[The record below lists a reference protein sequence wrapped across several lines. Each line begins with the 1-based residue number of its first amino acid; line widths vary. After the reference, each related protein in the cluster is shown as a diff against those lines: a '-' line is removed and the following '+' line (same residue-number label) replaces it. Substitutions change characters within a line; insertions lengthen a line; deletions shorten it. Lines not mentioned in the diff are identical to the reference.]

1 MRFPTTILVIGL
13 FAAPPAHAQDAP
25 ASVPYLSVMPN
36 YEEVN
41 QNDKE
46 FDAYEFTN
54 GKTTTHVEGR
64 FWERLHHIKDGAT
77 RASAL
82 QIKRNYINAVKAMGG
97 TVVFDS
103 NDADNGNP
111 ILVLKA
117 SKPGKNIWIQITS
130 DVEGYEYYIRM
141 VEEEAMKQDVT
152 SSGLMKALESEGHV
166 ALDVRFAT
174 SKADILPESKPVLDQ
189 MIALLKENP
198 TLKVSI
204 EGHTDNAGDAK
215 ANKAL
220 SLRRATSV
228 VMALKAAGIA
238 PDRLTAAGWGSEK
251 PVADNTTEAGRAK
264 NRRVELVKK

>member
-1 MRFPTTILVIGL
+1 MRFPAAIFAIGL
-13 FAAPPAHAQDAP
+13 FAAPHVQGQDAP
-25 ASVPYLSVMPN
+25 APIPYLTVLPN
-36 YEEVN
+36 YEETY

-46 FDAYEFTN
+46 FEAYDFTN
-54 GKTTTHVEGR
+54 GKSATRVEGKYWERQFRPKEGTTH
-64 FWERLHHIKDGAT
+64 
-77 RASAL
+77 ASVL
-82 QIKRNYINAVKAMGG
+82 QMKRNYTNAVKGIGG
-97 TVVFDS
+97 AVVFDG
-103 NDADNGNP
+103 NDADGNS

-117 SKPGKNIWIQITS
+117 AKPGKNIWIQINC
-130 DVEGYEYYIRM
+130 DPDEYYIRM

-174 SKADILPESKPVLDQ
+174 GKADILPESKPVLDQ

-198 TLKVSI
+198 QLKVSI

-220 SLRRATSV
+220 SQRRATSV
-228 VMALKAAGIA
+228 VAALKTAGIA
-238 PDRLTAAGWGSEK
+238 LERLASAGWGSEK
-251 PVADNTTEAGRAK
+251 PVADNSTEAGRAK